1 MTVRIQLDRE
11 WSITADKY
19 GWNLSRYRK
28 VKRHGMEVVEWEP
41 KYHYSS
47 LESLLHAEVERRI
60 RLSDATTF
68 TQLLEARDRAVR
80 IVRDA
85 LRPYGYKINAELID
99 GYNGILPGGK

>member
-1 MTVRIQLDRE
+1 MSVRIQLDRE

-19 GWNLSRYRK
+19 AWHLSKYRK
-28 VKRHGMEVVEWEP
+28 GRRDGMEVVEWTP

-68 TQLLEARDRAVR
+68 TQLLEARDKAVR

-99 GYNGILPGGK
+99 GYNDILQGGE